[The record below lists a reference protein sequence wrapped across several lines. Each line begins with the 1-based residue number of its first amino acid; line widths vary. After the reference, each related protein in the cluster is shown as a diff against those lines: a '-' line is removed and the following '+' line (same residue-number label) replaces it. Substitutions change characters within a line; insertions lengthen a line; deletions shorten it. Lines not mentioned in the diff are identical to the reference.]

1 MNEGLQ
7 LEWRFIDELRV
18 LNLKGFECVSLVW
31 VIVEGMMIF
40 TKCARIEYN
49 REEFELEIY
58 NKKRWLIVAP
68 FHSIFCRDPSSIP
81 LPRSFHKEREWES
94 FFS

>member
-7 LEWRFIDELRV
+7 LEWRFMDELRV
-18 LNLKGFECVSLVW
+18 LNLKGFECVRLVW
-31 VIVEGMMIF
+31 EIVEGMMIF
-40 TKCARIEYN
+40 TKCARIEYK

-81 LPRSFHKEREWES
+81 LPRSFHKERKWES

>member
-40 TKCARIEYN
+40 TKCARIEYK
-49 REEFELEIY
+49 REEFVLEIY
-58 NKKRWLIVAP
+58 NKKR
-68 FHSIFCRDPSSIP
+68 
-81 LPRSFHKEREWES
+81 
-94 FFS
+94 